1 MPGSYFW
8 LLYVH
13 TVVAALFLG
22 GMVLF
27 QILLVSLRRRLSPAE
42 YAGEAISI
50 LRFYHPLLLLFMG
63 LLILTGA
70 RNLTGLKTVM
80 GLSFGRL
87 FFPLAFKLG
96 GVFLLVMGMSFQFFV
111 LGLRL
116 TRGTGP
122 AGNGRLLADTAEE
135 RLRLLR
141 AIGRINL
148 VNIIIAL
155 FTFYSALV
163 LGKGI

>member
-13 TVVAALFLG
+13 IIMAALFLG

-27 QILLVSLRRRLSPAE
+27 QVLLVNLRRRLSPAE
-42 YAGEAISI
+42 YAGEAVSI

-70 RNLTGLKTVM
+70 WNLTGLKSMM
-80 GLSFGRL
+80 GLSFGKL

-96 GVFLLVMGMSFQFFV
+96 GVFLLVMGMSFQFFA

-122 AGNGRLLADTAEE
+122 EGNGRPLVDTAEE

-148 VNIIIAL
+148 ANIIIAFL
-155 FTFYSALV
+155 TFYFALV
-163 LGKGI
+163 LGEGI

>member
-13 TVVAALFLG
+13 IVMAALFLG

-27 QILLVSLRRRLSPAE
+27 QILLASLRWRLSPTE
-42 YAGEAISI
+42 YASEVVSI
-50 LRFYHPLLLLFMG
+50 LRFFHPLLLLFMG

-70 RNLTGLKTVM
+70 WNLTDLKTAM
-80 GLSFGRL
+80 GLSFGKL
-87 FFPLAFKLG
+87 FFLLAFKLG
-96 GVFLLVMGMSFQFFV
+96 GVFLLVMGMSFQFFAF
-111 LGLRL
+111 GLRL

-122 AGNGRLLADTAEE
+122 TENGRPLADTFEE

-141 AIGRINL
+141 VVGRINL
-148 VNIIIAL
+148 ANIVITL
-155 FTFYSALV
+155 FTFYFALA